1 MNRFWELIGKIDRR
15 IIYLFVF
22 IGVLIPL
29 LGHMVPGFKPSP
41 EVVQAYNEINSLPEG
56 SIILISI
63 DYDAASMP
71 ELQPLLEA
79 MLMHIFERKL
89 KVIMMGHWPLGL
101 PLGQIALEKI
111 ASQFNKVYGEDYVF
125 LGYRPGLAAVMLNM
139 GKEIR
144 TVFDVDYRGTK
155 LDDLPM
161 MRNVHNYNDIALL
174 VGYEAGSVGDFWVQF
189 AQARFRQKIIL
200 AATAVVWPDLY
211 PYLQAH
217 QIVGLIGGM
226 RGAADYEILVKRLGS
241 ASTGMASQTLVH
253 VLVIAFILLGN
264 IGYYFTRRRK
274 D

>member
-1 MNRFWELIGKIDRR
+1 MNRFWETIGKIDRR

-41 EVVQAYNEINSLPEG
+41 EVEQVYNEINSLPEG
-56 SIILISI
+56 SVVLISI

-79 MLMHIFERKL
+79 MLIHIFTRNL
-89 KVIMMGHWPLGL
+89 KVVMMGHWPLGL

-111 ASQFNKVYGEDYVF
+111 ASQLNKVYGEDYVF
-125 LGYRPGLAAVMLNM
+125 LGFRPGLAAVILNM

-161 MRNVHNYNDIALL
+161 MKNIHNYNDIALL
-174 VGYEAGSVGDFWVQF
+174 IGYEAGAVGDVWVQF
-189 AQARFRQKIIL
+189 AQARFKQRIIL

-211 PYLQAH
+211 PYLQAK

-226 RGAADYEILVKRLGS
+226 RGAADYEILVKRFGS

-253 VLVIAFILLGN
+253 VLVVAFILLGN

-274 D
+274 E